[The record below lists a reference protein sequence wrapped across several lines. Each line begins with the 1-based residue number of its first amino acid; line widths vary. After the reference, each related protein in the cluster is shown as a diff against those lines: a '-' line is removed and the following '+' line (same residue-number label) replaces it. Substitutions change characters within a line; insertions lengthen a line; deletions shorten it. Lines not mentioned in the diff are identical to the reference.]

1 MAKEAASLNSVC
13 RNSSSGPLSPS
24 DATALQ
30 HLHHYT
36 MSTGT
41 LPGPRLAFG
50 ILRPGMPTRLMPH
63 ATYLKTQVPSLRT
76 EISNICHGSPLGG
89 LWDRL
94 CAGDL
99 CPVSH
104 ACFRWCCRC
113 NLMSRW
119 PKMEPRC
126 GNIRGGPHELLSWH
140 GGVSEDRCCN
150 GGGKGAILPWPS
162 PRNDLS
168 MSIYNVAVQTG
179 KGTTPKPKPSERTP

>member
-1 MAKEAASLNSVC
+1 MAKGAASLNSVC

-36 MSTGT
+36 MSAGT

-50 ILRPGMPTRLMPH
+50 LLRPGMPTRLMPH

-76 EISNICHGSPLGG
+76 EISNICHGSLQGG

-94 CAGDL
+94 CAADL

-104 ACFRWCCRC
+104 SCFRWCCRC

-119 PKMEPRC
+119 PKIEQHC
-126 GNIRGGPHELLSWH
+126 GNFCGGPRELSVLALW
-140 GGVSEDRCCN
+140 C
-150 GGGKGAILPWPS
+150 K
-162 PRNDLS
+162 
-168 MSIYNVAVQTG
+168 
-179 KGTTPKPKPSERTP
+179 